1 MMLIDV
7 LMFAVA
13 HFHLVTGISCWLLMQ
28 GYNVEC
34 SQEMIVHERDER
46 DEEEENV
53 FILSD
58 KS

>member
-1 MMLIDV
+1 M

>member
-1 MMLIDV
+1 
-7 LMFAVA
+7 
-13 HFHLVTGISCWLLMQ
+13 MQ

-58 KS
+58 KSWIVCHDSLYQ